1 MHKQDVV
8 LLTDNIGHFVKCID
22 GLVVIFTLQKTIP
35 LGDIPLDF
43 G

>member
-8 LLTDNIGHFVKCID
+8 LLTDNIGHIVKYVD
-22 GLVVIFTLQKTIP
+22 GLLIKFTLQKTTP